1 MSKFIYNLVRLE
13 GDDGDEIVTPLT
25 VTYRWYPY
33 VPATRIDPAEGP
45 FVEWDYTP
53 SIDLTDDEIAEI
65 EAACA
70 ADAADTAAYAEERA
84 ADDARER
91 VWLERTPQA
100 GAKP

>member
-1 MSKFIYNLVRLE
+1 MSKFTYNLVRLE
-13 GDDGDEIVTPLT
+13 GDDGDEIVTPLII
-25 VTYRWYPY
+25 TYRWHPY

-45 FVEWDYTP
+45 FVEWDFEP
-53 SIDLTDDEIAEI
+53 HIDLTDAEIQEI

-91 VWLERTPQA
+91 AWER
-100 GAKP
+100 

>member
-1 MSKFIYNLVRLE
+1 MSKFTYNLIRFDV
-13 GDDGDEIVTPLT
+13 DDNEIVTPL
-25 VTYRWYPY
+25 VITYRWYPY

-45 FVEWDYTP
+45 FVEWNYEP

-70 ADAADTAAYAEERA
+70 ADAADEQAYAEERA

-91 VWLERTPQA
+91 VWLERLR
-100 GAKP
+100 